1 MLLNQKK
8 LLSLIDRFSRQTET
22 EVSSEFISE
31 LINDLIPC
39 VNQYFSS
46 LQKTGAIASRGAI
59 WTDRFHDEILEEI
72 SDICLLA
79 MQNDPAGL
87 KKLDDLLLNRL
98 AKHFS
103 DTRLTDNATFY

>member
-1 MLLNQKK
+1 MVLNQKK
-8 LLSLIDRFSRQTET
+8 LLTLIDRFRRQTET

-39 VNQYFSS
+39 VNNYFSC
-46 LQKTGAIASRGAI
+46 LQKTGAIASQDAMRIG
-59 WTDRFHDEILEEI
+59 WFHEEILEEI
-72 SDICLLA
+72 SDICLCA

-87 KKLDDLLLNRL
+87 KKLDDLMLNKL

-103 DTRLTDNATFY
+103 DPRPTDSATFY